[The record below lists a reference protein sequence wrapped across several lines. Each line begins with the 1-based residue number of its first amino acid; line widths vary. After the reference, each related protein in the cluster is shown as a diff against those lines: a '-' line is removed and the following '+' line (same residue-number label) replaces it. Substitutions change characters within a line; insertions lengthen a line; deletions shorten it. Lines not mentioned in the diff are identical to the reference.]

1 MVCLPFGCASTKR
14 MRWWARSAALFA
26 TIILLLFS
34 LSFWNR
40 CGGEPGPPS
49 TAAPADSLTKRRQ
62 SQLNHDTEGND
73 LTDLRCDINEEYSID
88 CKKSGKEVYIPFK
101 FIKKYFEVYG
111 QLSEQHGQP
120 VFHWSHSYGQLFPPE
135 EPYRPDGQFMYFATY
150 NVEKRDRV
158 KCISG
163 PEGVP
168 VTTQWRPSGFFYV
181 IQIAQFGLSHY
192 SRNLTEPPP
201 NYYELLPSRN
211 GASSGATFSWVRD
224 SELNEDVAE
233 FSPANPVTIP
243 VDRSGKSLLMLELQV
258 SSNATVWAD
267 LQFRDTAL
275 GRSVRVHY
283 VCSDLMIAAQGSDVF
298 VGLGSSWSGYKLF
311 IRDLTVDALKGL
323 GGRGRN
329 APKLT
334 AQRLRVVRLG
344 VSGGGRLRQ
353 LRLASSAHA
362 GQTVQAA
369 DWLLRHQTAAGAWTV
384 PVERRLNNHM
394 VLAPDWSSAMAQGQA
409 MSLLTRV
416 YRATGDRRYLDAAR
430 RAAAPF
436 NKDSADGGVRTMFQD
451 KYVWYEEYPTV
462 PASMVLNG
470 FIYSLMGLYDLWR
483 TDPDPAGG
491 GAEAGRL
498 YTAGVS
504 SLRALLPLYDT
515 GSGTLYDLRHVTCH
529 VAPNLARWDYHVTHV
544 NQLLVLATMEPN
556 VTQFSTT
563 ADRWAEYMSGHRAP
577 HN

>member
-1 MVCLPFGCASTKR
+1 

-49 TAAPADSLTKRRQ
+49 TAAPADSSTKRRQ
-62 SQLNHDTEGND
+62 SQ
-73 LTDLRCDINEEYSID
+73 
-88 CKKSGKEVYIPFK
+88 
-101 FIKKYFEVYG
+101 VYG

-168 VTTQWRPSGFFYV
+168 VTT
-181 IQIAQFGLSHY
+181 H
-192 SRNLTEPPP
+192 
-201 NYYELLPSRN
+201 YELLPSRN

-243 VDRSGKSLLMLELQV
+243 VDRSGKPLLMLELQV

-430 RAAAPF
+430 RATAPF

-483 TDPDPAGG
+483 TDPEPAGG

-563 ADRWAEYMSGHRAP
+563 ADRWAEYMNGHRAP